1 MRAVAK
7 SLTSYEGIFVNGLIS
22 VDVRVRKL
30 SLRRVRRTLVPPT
43 SPMTATTSSWRGAA
57 ASVEEAFE
65 FAENIPIKAIVAIAA
80 VAPARAE
87 AMPTLS

>member
-57 ASVEEAFE
+57 ASVEAFE